1 MRFSKHTERA
11 VLPVV
16 AAVLTVLAS
25 NSIANAQ
32 ESLRIG
38 LPVPGESIYSPV
50 YVAEEAGIYAKK
62 GLKVEITPYR
72 GAGAAQES
80 LAAGGADIINLVPSG
95 AAVAI
100 SKGVKEQIVGCGP
113 QLAPDEWHIMVLAN
127 SPAKTVKDL
136 NGQKIGVPA
145 KNGTSDYYA
154 QWAAEKAGITVQPTP
169 LGGNTW
175 APLKAGQIQASIE
188 TPSVALRVLPSGEGR
203 SLLAFKAA
211 MELEPN
217 YPMCWTASADI
228 IKSKPA
234 AVKAFVEAVQ
244 EATAKMQS
252 DRAYSISFLKK
263 YLAQN
268 DDAYLGLTHDRVI
281 TTLANGNVDLKIL
294 AASLNLAKYGGV
306 TNLPDP
312 ASMVIDYAVKK

>member
-11 VLPVV
+11 VLRVV
-16 AAVLTVLAS
+16 AAVLTALAS
-25 NSIANAQ
+25 NSNANAQ
-32 ESLRIG
+32 ESLRVG

-154 QWAAEKAGITVQPTP
+154 QWAAEKAGITVQPTR
-169 LGGNTW
+169 W
-175 APLKAGQIQASIE
+175 AATRGHP
-188 TPSVALRVLPSGEGR
+188 
-203 SLLAFKAA
+203 
-211 MELEPN
+211 
-217 YPMCWTASADI
+217 
-228 IKSKPA
+228 SKPA
-234 AVKAFVEAVQ
+234 R
-244 EATAKMQS
+244 S
-252 DRAYSISFLKK
+252 R
-263 YLAQN
+263 
-268 DDAYLGLTHDRVI
+268 
-281 TTLANGNVDLKIL
+281 
-294 AASLNLAKYGGV
+294 
-306 TNLPDP
+306 P
-312 ASMVIDYAVKK
+312 ASKPLQLYCAYCQAARADRSWRSKRRWNWSQTIRCAGPHQPTSSRVSQLRLKRSSKLCRRPRRRCKAIGHTRLVS